1 MTHILFRERC
11 PTLDPFPPVLK
22 TTQPNTSCHE
32 SCRLLEEGC
41 FQSLFC
47 RLPGFQEK
55 LGSLEM
61 DRGRGAKEIFNPLFI
76 FSQRNSDIYLSVCL
90 SLPIYLAILGWPKS
104 PFRSF
109 YATYKDVHWSSY
121 PCLERWVLWLKNK
134 RM

>member
-11 PTLDPFPPVLK
+11 HTLYPFPPVLK

-32 SCRLLEEGC
+32 SCRLLEDGC

-47 RLPGFQEK
+47 RLPGFQEE
-55 LGSLEM
+55 LGSLGM
-61 DRGRGAKEIFNPLFI
+61 DRGRRAKENFNPLFI
-76 FSQRNSDIYLSVCL
+76 FSQRNSDIYLSL
-90 SLPIYLAILGWPKS
+90 SLCISIELYWVGQKAHSGL
-104 PFRSF
+104 F